1 MRKMYFWER
10 PKNFKEIE
18 IGEYMNDH
26 QNVIDRF
33 KFYEGRRLSLEE
45 SHGKCI
51 FQFRLPSDQ
60 LSLTDCLI
68 NNSGS
73 SLVNQKIREILM
85 RLAPED
91 VQFFPAKV
99 LCPDGELEGYFMV
112 NIVPRLKGV
121 DHASSVYSNLD
132 LPDGAKMMVSIKR
145 LVLKEGFMEGHHL
158 VRDGETFH
166 IVVSQKIYDAFQAAK
181 IKGVRLVTPDEYYEG
196 LNALYRRG

>member
-1 MRKMYFWER
+1 MYFWER

-18 IGEYMNDH
+18 IGEYKNDD

-33 KFYEGRRLSLEE
+33 KFYGGRRLTSEE
-45 SHGKCI
+45 SEGESI
-51 FQFRLPSDQ
+51 FVFRLSCRH
-60 LSLTDCLI
+60 LGVNDCLI

-73 SLVNQKIREILM
+73 PLVNQKIREILL

-99 LCPDGELEGYFMV
+99 ICSDGALEGYFMV

-121 DHASSVYSNLD
+121 DHLSSVYSTLD
-132 LPDGAKMMVSIKR
+132 LPDGAKMMASIKR
-145 LVLKEGFMEGHHL
+145 LVLKEEFMEGHHL
-158 VRDGETFH
+158 VREGETFH
-166 IVVSQKIYDAFQAAK
+166 IVVSQQIYDAFKSAK